1 MSTIREEL
9 MIYAPIEVCFDVSR
23 NVDDHSR
30 TVWPH
35 TNERV
40 VAGRMSGLLEAGDTV
55 VFEARHF
62 GIRQRLTSKVAEM
75 DKPYSFT
82 DEMQKGAFRHLTHRH
97 EFEEIAGGTLVR
109 DILDFSAPFG
119 WVGRVFDA
127 LVLEKY
133 MRSFIRYRQRTL
145 KALIENENSPK
156 SST

>member
-1 MSTIREEL
+1 MSTIREEM

-30 TVWPH
+30 TVWSH
-35 TNERV
+35 THERV
-40 VAGRMSGLLEAGDTV
+40 VGGRMSGLLEAGDTV

-62 GIRQRLTSKVAEM
+62 GIRQRLTSKE
-75 DKPYSFT
+75 
-82 DEMQKGAFRHLTHRH
+82 L
-97 EFEEIAGGTLVR
+97 AGGTLVR

-119 WVGRVFDA
+119 WVGRMFDA
-127 LVLEKY
+127 LVLDKY
-133 MRSFIRYRQRTL
+133 MRAFIRYRQRTL

>member
-1 MSTIREEL
+1 MSTIREEM

-35 TNERV
+35 THERV
-40 VAGRMSGLLEAGDTV
+40 VGGRMSGMLEAGDTV

-62 GIRQRLTSKVAEM
+62 GIRQRLTSKVTEM

-97 EFEEIAGGTLVR
+97 EFEEAAGGTLVR

-119 WVGRVFDA
+119 WVGRMFDA

-133 MRSFIRYRQRTL
+133 MRAFIRYRQRTL